1 MRRITPAEVDFS
13 DPGAPVSPAFGDVY
27 HSRAGAL
34 AQARHVFLGGN
45 GLPGRWQ
52 GRERFVV
59 LETGFGLGNNFLATW
74 HAWRQDPARCERL
87 VFVSVEKHPLRR
99 EDLSRAHAASAL
111 QDLAAQ
117 LLDCWP
123 PLTPGLHR
131 LGFEGGRVELLLGLG
146 DARELLRELVLQA
159 DAFYLDGFA
168 PARNPQLWD
177 AYLFKALARL
187 AAPGATAAT
196 WSVARPVR
204 DGLASSGFAVSK
216 APGFGGKGEMT
227 RAVFAPHHRA
237 PQPPGRQALAR
248 DARDAREA
256 IVLGAGLAGAACALA
271 LADQGLAVTVVD
283 ALPQAAGA
291 SSGNPAGLFHGT
303 LNPDDGPHARFNRAA
318 ALATQALLK
327 RLGLPCVQQGLL
339 RLELARD
346 LAQMQ
351 QDARGLPATYVQ
363 ALAAPEASALAGIPL
378 AQAAWHYPGGG
389 ALAPRA
395 YVAAMLGA
403 SGAALRLNTPVAAL
417 RQCGTAW
424 QLLCADG
431 RVLAETG
438 LLVLAGGHAQ
448 RALLAAID
456 PALAAELITQRGQIS
471 RVAPAPARLGTAL
484 AGDGYAIDAGP
495 EGFWCGATTQD
506 ADPDPQLRAADHV
519 DNLARLT
526 RLLGQAVP
534 ATAVEGRVGWRL
546 LTADRLPLIG
556 GLADPAHRPAQRA
569 EQVRF
574 HARLPGLVLCT
585 ALGSRGISWAALA
598 GQVAAARALGTPCP
612 IEADLLDAVDPVR
625 YVARAERTL
634 AQYPHETRANS

>member
-1 MRRITPAEVDFS
+1 MKTAAIVPAEVDFS
-13 DPGAPVSPAFGDVY
+13 DPAAPASPAFGDVY
-27 HSRAGAL
+27 HSRAGAW
-34 AQARHVFLGGN
+34 AQARQVFMAGN
-45 GLPGRWQ
+45 GLPQRWQ
-52 GRERFVV
+52 GRERFTV

-74 HAWRQDPARCERL
+74 DAWRQDPARCHRL
-87 VFVSVEKHPLRR
+87 HFISLELHPLRLA
-99 EDLSRAHAASAL
+99 DLARAHAATGVLGAAL
-111 QDLAAQ
+111 LAQ
-117 LLDCWP
+117 WP

-131 LGFEGGRVELLLGLG
+131 LSFDEGRVELLLGLG
-146 DARELLRELVLQA
+146 DARTLLRELVLQA

-177 AYLFKALARL
+177 AYLFKSLARL

-196 WSVARPVR
+196 WSAARDVR
-204 DGLASSGFAVSK
+204 DGLARAGFAVEK
-216 APGFGGKGEMT
+216 VPGFGGKAEMT
-227 RAVFAPHHRA
+227 RARYA
-237 PQPPGRQALAR
+237 PQHHAAPPPGRVPLAAQAQ
-248 DARDAREA
+248 EA

-271 LADQGLAVTVVD
+271 LADQGLAVTVID

-318 ALATQALLK
+318 ALATQTLLK

-339 RLELARD
+339 RLELARNP
-346 LAQMQ
+346 AQMQ
-351 QDARGLPATYVQ
+351 HDAHGLPPAYVQ

-378 AQAAWHYPGGG
+378 THPAWHYLGGG

-403 SGAALRLNTPVAAL
+403 SGAALRLGTPVAAL
-417 RQCGTAW
+417 RQGGPAW
-424 QLLCADG
+424 QLLNADG
-431 RVLAETG
+431 AVLAETR

-448 RALLAAID
+448 RALLASLA
-456 PALAAELITQRGQIS
+456 PTLAAELVTQRGQIS
-471 RVAPAPARLGTAL
+471 RVAPAPAHLSTAL

-506 ADPDPQLRAADHV
+506 GDLDPQLRAADHA
-519 DNLARLT
+519 DNLTRLARL
-526 RLLGQAVP
+526 LGRPVDTSA
-534 ATAVEGRVGWRL
+534 ATEGRVGWRL

-569 EQVRF
+569 DQVRF

-585 ALGSRGISWAALA
+585 GLGSRGISWAALA

-634 AQYPHETRANS
+634 APTPHETRANS